1 MPKMSRSLKKVSK
14 KLGLAPGT
22 LVHIGKPDS
31 LGIKITLFDFDAE
44 QYQEKNITDLDSLL
58 AYKEK
63 PATTWINIDGLQDVE
78 TIAKIGTMF
87 GIDTLALEDIVNTA
101 QRPKMEDFGDYIF
114 VVFKMIYPGLEKS
127 EIISEQVSL
136 ILGKNYVI
144 SFQEE
149 VQHDVFESTRQ
160 RIREGKGRIRKS
172 KSDYLVYSL
181 MDAVVDHY
189 FLVLEKLSD
198 KIETVEE
205 GLLIN
210 PKATIPRQI
219 HELKRDMI
227 FLRKQVWPLREMLF
241 EIAHSE
247 STLIDKSSE
256 PFFRDLYDH
265 AVQVID
271 TVESFR
277 DILSGLQ
284 DIYLSFVST
293 RLNEVMKIL
302 TIFSTIFIPLTFI
315 VGVYG
320 MNFKVMPELE
330 WSWGY
335 PALWCLMIGL
345 TVGMVIYFK
354 IKKWF

>member
-1 MPKMSRSLKKVSK
+1 MSRYIKKVSK

-22 LVHIGKPDS
+22 LVHIGNPGS
-31 LGIKITLFDFDAE
+31 LDTKITVFDFDQE
-44 QYQEKNITDLDSLL
+44 HYQEKRITELENLKDYKDSQMV
-58 AYKEK
+58 A
-63 PATTWINIDGLQDVE
+63 WINIDGLQDVE
-78 TIAKIGTMF
+78 TIAKIGEIF
-87 GIDTLALEDIVNTA
+87 DVDSLVLEDIVNTN
-101 QRPKMEDFGDYIF
+101 QRPKVEDFGEYIF
-114 VVFKMIYPGLEKS
+114 IVFKMIYPSSEKI
-127 EIISEQVSL
+127 EVISEQVSL
-136 ILGKNYVI
+136 ILGTNYVI

-149 VQHDVFESTRQ
+149 AGRDVFEMVRQ
-160 RIREGKGRIRKS
+160 RIRDGKGRIRKA
-172 KSDYLVYSL
+172 KGDYLVCSL

-189 FLVLEKLSD
+189 FLVLEKLGD
-198 KIETVEE
+198 RIEEVEE
-205 GLLIN
+205 ALLTY
-210 PKATIPRQI
+210 PKTTIPRQI
-219 HELKRDMI
+219 HHLKRDMI
-227 FLRKQVWPLREMLF
+227 YLRKQVWPLRELLF
-241 EIAHSE
+241 ELAHCE
-247 STLIDKSSE
+247 SNLIEKSSE

-265 AVQVID
+265 AIQVID

-330 WSWGY
+330 WPWGY
-335 PALWCLMIGL
+335 YALWVLMIAL

-354 IKKWF
+354 KKKWF